1 MTSSEEGGLGFAEP
15 CGFDHMLELI
25 AEEPKMQLWK
35 MTLRQSL
42 SSKGS
47 DETQQPIHEKT
58 TQAKH
63 YGVGND
69 QFQW

>member
-1 MTSSEEGGLGFAEP
+1 MTSSEEGALGFAKP
-15 CGFDHMLELI
+15 CDWIRSHVRVESRRNED
-25 AEEPKMQLWK
+25 ANEA
-35 MTLRQSL
+35 L